1 MTCDSLFREPLAP
14 RAHDNLVGMVAY
26 EDLVVALT
34 NWRINQGL
42 PTGADA
48 FAAFETGSVDLALPV
63 VDPVEL
69 NTGEVL
75 AIDDD
80 AGIEEVLEEDGS
92 FEEVVAADPGTE
104 PESLASFADD
114 EVVMESVNLDYGE
127 ETAYGEMPD
136 MNEMAE
142 PPALEA
148 VEASE
153 APQDDVV
160 LEAEPVEEAPIEEAP
175 IEEAPIEEAVEEVAL
190 DAASEEFAADEM
202 DIAEEV
208 DADGFEAVEEVAV
221 ADEGADVALGL
232 EEDVN
237 AEGFEAVEVD
247 ADDFEA
253 DEIPTK
259 FGDDHESEATVMG
272 IGVEEFVPPDEE
284 A

>member
-1 MTCDSLFREPLAP
+1 
-14 RAHDNLVGMVAY
+14 MVAY

-75 AIDDD
+75 AIDGD
-80 AGIEEVLEEDGS
+80 AGIEEVLEEDAA
-92 FEEVVAADPGTE
+92 FEEVLAADPGTE

-136 MNEMAE
+136 MNQGAE

-148 VEASE
+148 VDATE

-160 LEAEPVEEAPIEEAP
+160 LAAEPLEEALLNEAIEPLEEAPIEEV
-175 IEEAPIEEAVEEVAL
+175 IEPLEEVAQ
-190 DAASEEFAADEM
+190 DAASEELAAAEM
-202 DIAEEV
+202 DMAEEV
-208 DADGFEAVEEVAV
+208 DADGLAVEEVAI
-221 ADEGADVALGL
+221 AEEGADVALGL
-232 EEDVN
+232 EVDVD
-237 AEGFEAVEVD
+237 ADGFDAVEVD
-247 ADDFEA
+247 ADGFEA

-259 FGDDHESEATVMG
+259 FGDDDGSEATVMG